1 MKPGTLCLDTMVSS
15 SAQSQH
21 RSPWPSWR
29 QLEAGIAPPN
39 RFSFVLFSDYLHRA
53 RHLAS
58 TSNSG
63 PCEVSA
69 VGPVKQM

>member
-1 MKPGTLCLDTMVSS
+1 MVPGGLCLDTKASS
-15 SAQSQH
+15 SAQIQH

-39 RFSFVLFSDYLHRA
+39 RFSFVLFSEYLHWA

-63 PCEVSA
+63 PYEVSA
-69 VGPVKQM
+69 VDPIKQM